1 MNKSKRRCGFLLILW
16 ALFTANLSKKV
27 ELFPK
32 GLKTQKE
39 VKVEA
44 VPKNRDTLYFP
55 REIHTLPE
63 SAHHYTAVDAK

>member
-16 ALFTANLSKKV
+16 AFFTANLSQKV

-32 GLKTQKE
+32 AVKAHKE

-44 VPKNRDTLYFP
+44 SPRNSDTLYFLQDL
-55 REIHTLPE
+55 HALPE
-63 SAHHYTAVDAK
+63 SAQPYTAVDAK